1 MRLCSITTLILLLT
15 VPLVAQNF
23 PSEVWHEGKVVLIN
37 NETHKG
43 LVKYDLETDIIQV
56 NMDNTI
62 QAFSSKKVLYF
73 EIFDEATESF
83 RQFYALPYT
92 VSPGY
97 KTPILFE
104 VLHEGEPLTLLA
116 RENIATET
124 LPQYNYYYGR
134 NNYYSRYKLVYEYY
148 FLNNKGSIDKYT
160 MKRADLMH
168 IMRKKSPEV
177 RKFIKENNLRID
189 RRRDLERITA
199 YYNSL

>member
-189 RRRDLERITA
+189 RRRDL
-199 YYNSL
+199 YNSL